1 MHMRR
6 PVPVFFLLS
15 LFVAA
20 QADAQFR
27 PPEAGAPGE
36 DFHVEL
42 GMNFWK
48 PTPGILIGSDSLRTV
63 SATGVDFVQEFGIED
78 KRFNEFRAVLH
89 GGKSKLRISHVDM
102 KYNEATT
109 LQRALI
115 ISGRPI
121 SVAAAAT
128 ADLEWD
134 LWRIGYEHDFVKNPR
149 GLLGFVAEMNFS
161 HVVADLNATSQGIT
175 ARSLTDEKVPFPAL
189 GVVARVYPHKN
200 IGVGGE
206 WTGFKMPG
214 FIANRLTDTDNGDAH
229 LRNYDIYVI
238 GSITRYFGLQGG
250 YRNLKADYTLD
261 SDTGTLEMKGPYLGA
276 MVRF

>member
-6 PVPVFFLLS
+6 ALPAVALLS
-15 LFVAA
+15 LFAVP

-27 PPEAGAPGE
+27 PEAPAVGE

-42 GMNFWK
+42 AMNFWQ
-48 PTPGILIGSDSLRTV
+48 PTPSIVIGSDSLRTV
-63 SATGVDFVQEFGIED
+63 SATGVDFVNEFDIPNT
-78 KRFNEFRAVLH
+78 RFREFRAVLH

-109 LQRALI
+109 LQKALI

-121 SVAAAAT
+121 DVAAAAT

-149 GLLGFVAEMNFS
+149 GLLGFVGEMNFS
-161 HVVADLNATSQGIT
+161 HVVADLNATSQGFT

-206 WTGFKMPG
+206 WMGFKMPG
-214 FIANRLTDTDNGDAH
+214 FIADRLTDSNNGDAH
-229 LRNYDIYVI
+229 LRNWDVYVI
-238 GSITRYFGLQGG
+238 GSITKYFGVQGG
-250 YRNLKADYTLD
+250 YRVLKADYTLD
-261 SDTGTLEMKGPYLGA
+261 DKTGDLQMKGPYFGA

>member
-1 MHMRR
+1 MRR
-6 PVPVFFLLS
+6 ALPAVALLS
-15 LFVAA
+15 LFAVP

-27 PPEAGAPGE
+27 PEAPAVGE

-42 GMNFWK
+42 AMNFWQ
-48 PTPGILIGSDSLRTV
+48 PTPSIVIGSDSLRTV
-63 SATGVDFVQEFGIED
+63 SATGVDFVNEFDIPNT
-78 KRFNEFRAVLH
+78 RFREFRAVLH

-109 LQRALI
+109 LQKALI

-121 SVAAAAT
+121 DVAAAAT

-149 GLLGFVAEMNFS
+149 GLLGFVGEMNFS
-161 HVVADLNATSQGIT
+161 HVVADLNATSQGFT

-189 GVVARVYPHKN
+189 GVVGRVYPHKN

-214 FIANRLTDTDNGDAH
+214 FIADRLTDSNNGDAH
-229 LRNYDIYVI
+229 LRNWDVYVI
-238 GSITRYFGLQGG
+238 GSITKYFGVQGG
-250 YRNLKADYTLD
+250 YRVLKADYTLD
-261 SDTGTLEMKGPYLGA
+261 DKTGDLQMKGPYFGA

>member
-1 MHMRR
+1 MRR
-6 PVPVFFLLS
+6 ALPAVALLS
-15 LFVAA
+15 LFAVP

-27 PPEAGAPGE
+27 PEAPAVGE

-42 GMNFWK
+42 AMNFWQ
-48 PTPGILIGSDSLRTV
+48 PTPSIVIGSDSLRTV
-63 SATGVDFVQEFGIED
+63 SATGVDFVNEFDIPNT
-78 KRFNEFRAVLH
+78 RFREFRAVLH

-109 LQRALI
+109 LQKALI

-121 SVAAAAT
+121 DVSAAAT

-149 GLLGFVAEMNFS
+149 GLLGFVGEMNFS
-161 HVVADLNATSQGIT
+161 HVVADLNATSQGFT

-206 WTGFKMPG
+206 WMGFKMPG
-214 FIANRLTDTDNGDAH
+214 FIADRLTDSNNGDAH
-229 LRNYDIYVI
+229 LRNWDVYVI
-238 GSITRYFGLQGG
+238 GSITKYFGVQGG
-250 YRNLKADYTLD
+250 YRVLKADYTLD
-261 SDTGTLEMKGPYLGA
+261 DKTGDLQMKGPYFGA

>member
-1 MHMRR
+1 MRR
-6 PVPVFFLLS
+6 ALPVFALLS
-15 LFVAA
+15 LFAVP

-27 PPEAGAPGE
+27 PEAPAVGE

-42 GMNFWK
+42 GMNFWQ
-48 PTPGILIGSDSLRTV
+48 PTPSIVIGSDSLRPV
-63 SATGVDFVQEFGIED
+63 STSGLDFVQEFGIED
-78 KRFNEFRAVLH
+78 RRFREFRAVIH

-102 KYNEATT
+102 KYDEAAT
-109 LQRALI
+109 LRHAI
-115 ISGRPI
+115 IVGGRPI
-121 SVAAAAT
+121 DVAAAAT

-161 HVVADLNATSQGIT
+161 HVVADLNATSQGFT

-214 FIANRLTDTDNGDAH
+214 FIADRLTDTNNGDAH
-229 LRNYDIYVI
+229 LRNWDVYVI

-250 YRNLKADYTLD
+250 YRSLKADYTLD
-261 SDTGTLEMKGPYLGA
+261 DKTGDLQMKGPYFGA

>member
-6 PVPVFFLLS
+6 ALPIFALLS
-15 LFVAA
+15 LFAVP

-27 PPEAGAPGE
+27 PEAPAVGE

-42 GMNFWK
+42 GMNFWQ
-48 PTPGILIGSDSLRTV
+48 PTPSIVIGSDSLRPV
-63 SATGVDFVQEFGIED
+63 STSGLDFVQEFGIED
-78 KRFNEFRAVLH
+78 TRFREFRAVLH

-102 KYNEATT
+102 KYNEAAT
-109 LQRALI
+109 LRHAI
-115 ISGRPI
+115 IVGGRPI
-121 SVAAAAT
+121 DVAAAAT

-161 HVVADLNATSQGIT
+161 HVVADLNATSQGFT

-214 FIANRLTDTDNGDAH
+214 FIADRLTDSNNGDAH
-229 LRNYDIYVI
+229 LRNWDVYVI
-238 GSITRYFGLQGG
+238 GSITRYFGIQGG
-250 YRNLKADYTLD
+250 YRALKADYTLD
-261 SDTGTLEMKGPYLGA
+261 DKTGDLQMKGPYLGA

>member
-1 MHMRR
+1 MRR
-6 PVPVFFLLS
+6 ALPAVALLS
-15 LFVAA
+15 LFAVP

-27 PPEAGAPGE
+27 PEAPAVGE

-42 GMNFWK
+42 AMNFWQ
-48 PTPGILIGSDSLRTV
+48 PTPSIVIGSDSLRTV
-63 SATGVDFVQEFGIED
+63 SATGVDFVNEFDIPNT
-78 KRFNEFRAVLH
+78 RFREFRAVLH

-109 LQRALI
+109 LQKALI

-121 SVAAAAT
+121 DVAAAAT

-149 GLLGFVAEMNFS
+149 GLLGFVGEMNFS
-161 HVVADLNATSQGIT
+161 HVVADLNATSQGFT

-206 WTGFKMPG
+206 WMGFKMPG
-214 FIANRLTDTDNGDAH
+214 FIADRLTDSNNGDAH
-229 LRNYDIYVI
+229 LRNWDVYVI
-238 GSITRYFGLQGG
+238 GSITKYFGVQGG
-250 YRNLKADYTLD
+250 YRVLKADYTLD
-261 SDTGTLEMKGPYLGA
+261 DKTGDLQMKGPYFGA